1 MRVKTK
7 TFYFIFIMFFLTACS
22 SGLKIISIGQDKPW
36 FKPYV
41 SGMHGVENLT
51 FDGMGNMFVTGLDGT
66 IYRIIPTEDPY
77 SGRIADKRKIGKMC
91 LDVEVGSDGQLYVGV
106 LNDKD
111 EHRIYRVNKDFT
123 NAVSISSPIAGLNGM
138 VQDRDGYLYI
148 ASSNMS
154 FLNPKG
160 RVMRSKIGDDESFKT
175 PEVFIETGGITDGLA
190 FSSDESKLYITNL
203 DGRLIEVDMKTKQK
217 KILYAPGKIHLFD
230 DIETAKDGT
239 VWMCF
244 NSELALVPVMDGLVT
259 LGYRTGDLKV
269 PSACKF
275 GKGSGFR
282 PDFLYITEFGLKG
295 RSMNMNGRGVFVMP
309 LSEIPNSIGR

>member
-7 TFYFIFIMFFLTACS
+7 TFYLILFLLFLSACS

-51 FDGMGNMFVTGLDGT
+51 FDGLGNMFVTGLDGM
-66 IYRIIPTEDPY
+66 IYRVVPTEDPY
-77 SGRIADKRKIGKMC
+77 SGRIADKRKIGKLC
-91 LDVEVGSDGQLYVGV
+91 LDVEVGSDDRLYVGV

-111 EHRIYRVNKDFT
+111 EYRIYRINKDFT
-123 NAVSISSPIAGLNGM
+123 NAVPISSPIEGLNGM
-138 VQDRDGYLYI
+138 VQDRTGYLYI

-160 RVMRSKIGDDESFKT
+160 RVLRSKIGDDGSFRN
-175 PEVFIETGGITDGLA
+175 PEIFIETGGITNGLA
-190 FSSDESKLYITNL
+190 FSPDESRLYVTNL
-203 DGRLIEVDMKTKQK
+203 GGMLIEVDMRTKQK
-217 KILYAPGKIHLFD
+217 KILYAPGKFQIFD
-230 DIETAKDGT
+230 DMDTAKDGT

-244 NSELALVPVMDGLVT
+244 NSEQAIVPVKDGLVT
-259 LGYRTGDLKV
+259 IGYRTGDLKT
-269 PSACKF
+269 PSSCKF
-275 GKGSGFR
+275 GKGPGFC

-295 RSMNMNGRGVFVMP
+295 RSMNMNGRGIFVMP
-309 LSEIPNSIGR
+309 LSDIPQ

>member
-1 MRVKTK
+1 MRVKAK
-7 TFYFIFIMFFLTACS
+7 TFYFILSLFFLTACS

-51 FDGMGNMFVTGLDGT
+51 FDGLGNMFVTGLDGM
-66 IYRIIPTEDPY
+66 IYRVVPTEDQY
-77 SGRIADKRKIGKMC
+77 SGRITDKKKIGKMC
-91 LDVEVGSDGQLYVGV
+91 LDVEVGSDDMLYVGV

-123 NAVSISSPIAGLNGM
+123 NAVPISSPIEGLNGM
-138 VQDRDGYLYI
+138 AQDRDGYLYI

-160 RVMRSKIGDDESFKT
+160 RVLRSKIGDDGSFRN
-175 PEVFIETGGITDGLA
+175 PEIFIETGGITDGLA
-190 FSSDESKLYITNL
+190 FSPDETRLYITNL
-203 DGRLIEVDMKTKQK
+203 DGRLIEVDMRTKKK
-217 KILYAPGKIHLFD
+217 KILYAPGKFHLFD
-230 DIETAKDGT
+230 DMDTSKDGT

-244 NSELALVPVMDGLVT
+244 NSEQAIVPVKDGLVT
-259 LGYRTGDLKV
+259 IGYRTGDLKA
-269 PSACKF
+269 PSSCKF
-275 GKGSGFR
+275 GKGLGFR
-282 PDFLYITEFGLKG
+282 PDFLYITEFSLKG

-309 LSEIPNSIGR
+309 LSDIPR

>member
-1 MRVKTK
+1 MRVNTK
-7 TFYFIFIMFFLTACS
+7 TFCFILFLFFLTSCS

-41 SGMHGVENLT
+41 LGMHGVENLT
-51 FDGMGNMFVTGLDGT
+51 FDGMGNMFVTGLDGM
-66 IYRIIPTEDPY
+66 IYRVVPTDDPY
-77 SGRIADKRKIGKMC
+77 TGRITDKQKIGKMC
-91 LDVEVGSDGQLYVGV
+91 LDVEVGPDNQLYVGV

-111 EHRIYRVNKDFT
+111 EYRIYRIHRDFT
-123 NAVSISSPIAGLNGM
+123 NAVPISSPIPGLNGM
-138 VQDRDGYLYI
+138 VQGRDGYLYI

-160 RVMRSKIGDDESFKT
+160 SVLRSKIGDDRSFT
-175 PEVFIETGGITDGLA
+175 NPEVFIETGGITDGLA
-190 FSSDESKLYITNL
+190 FSSDESRLYITNL
-203 DGRLIEVDMKTKQK
+203 DGRLIEVDMVTKQK

-230 DIETAKDGT
+230 DLDTAKDGT

-244 NSELALVPVMDGLVT
+244 NSEQAIVPVKDGLVT
-259 LGYRTGDLKV
+259 LGYRTGDLKA

-275 GKGSGFR
+275 GKGPGFR

-309 LSEIPNSIGR
+309 LSEIPN